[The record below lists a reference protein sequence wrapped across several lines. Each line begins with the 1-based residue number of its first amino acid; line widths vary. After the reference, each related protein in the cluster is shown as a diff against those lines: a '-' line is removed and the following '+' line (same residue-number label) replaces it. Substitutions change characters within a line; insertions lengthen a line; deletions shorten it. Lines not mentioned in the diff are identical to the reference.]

1 MLVFSI
7 VFWTE
12 FFCFVFDIDWFIGDF
27 IGDAG
32 NSYTE
37 EKKETGRRKDGRM
50 DGRKEGMNA
59 SELETHSS
67 PHTAHRTPIYCLYDP
82 AICPK
87 LLFPPE
93 HLRSVPGLGTP
104 TARTLILRTMRV
116 TAATTAL
123 RGLSLAVKGPR
134 TLRTLCLLPCHDH
147 RDIPAYGG
155 KEVQLHAFLISALHR
170 GGWSASYS
178 G

>member
-12 FFCFVFDIDWFIGDF
+12 FLCFVFDIDWFIGDF

-32 NSYTE
+32 NSYTVE
-37 EKKETGRRKDGRM
+37 EKERVRGKEGRKEGRKDGR
-50 DGRKEGMNA
+50 NA

-67 PHTAHRTPIYCLYDP
+67 PLPAHRTPIYCLYDP

-87 LLFPPE
+87 LLFPTK
-93 HLRSVPGLGTP
+93 HLRSVPVLGTQ
-104 TARTLILRTMRV
+104 TAGTLILRTVRV

-123 RGLSLAVKGPR
+123 RGL
-134 TLRTLCLLPCHDH
+134 
-147 RDIPAYGG
+147 
-155 KEVQLHAFLISALHR
+155 F
-170 GGWSASYS
+170 
-178 G
+178 